1 MQHPPDEL
9 FATISVDTLLQQYN
23 RLRLWLQSLTKAPF
37 GHEFFKPISFLVR
50 VASVHSQPLEARP
63 FRLTADKIDM
73 SRWAHRYIPQLPARA
88 CTQRYGEV
96 DLLEVQ
102 TEPDMLKF
110 YQYTM
115 ATNLTEIRCRDLWYI
130 VIAWQFY
137 VHTVLSSESLAEGVG
152 SFLAVTRRHNI
163 NGNMSMKHLVWSS
176 QLRAIGLKGFGGEDG
191 IMAYALNTHF
201 QCSGPEGWHFVG
213 KRIR

>member
-1 MQHPPDEL
+1 MDDLREPSAALHKQCNKRVWGLRKNELCYDISEVVQHPPDEL
-9 FATISVDTLLQQYN
+9 FATISVDALLQQYN
-23 RLRLWLQSLTKAPF
+23 RLRLWLQSLTKAPC

-73 SRWAHRYIPQLPARA
+73 SRWAHRFIPQLPARA

-102 TEPDMLKF
+102 REPDMLKF

-115 ATNLTEIRCRDLWYI
+115 ATSLTEIRCRDLW
-130 VIAWQFY
+130 
-137 VHTVLSSESLAEGVG
+137 
-152 SFLAVTRRHNI
+152 
-163 NGNMSMKHLVWSS
+163 
-176 QLRAIGLKGFGGEDG
+176 
-191 IMAYALNTHF
+191 
-201 QCSGPEGWHFVG
+201 
-213 KRIR
+213 